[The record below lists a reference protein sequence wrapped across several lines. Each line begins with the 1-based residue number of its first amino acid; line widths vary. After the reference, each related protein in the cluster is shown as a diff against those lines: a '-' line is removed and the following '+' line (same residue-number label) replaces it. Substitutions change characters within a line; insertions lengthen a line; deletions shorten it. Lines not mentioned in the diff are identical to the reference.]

1 MEKKEENS
9 TPEVTQPQANLI
21 DEMYVDGTASISIR
35 QNVAKIDFYQAFSN

>member
-21 DEMYVDGTASISIR
+21 DEMYVDGT
-35 QNVAKIDFYQAFSN
+35 VMV